1 VRNSILRAYGLG
13 IITGGF
19 ITAAVIH
26 LAPAA
31 KAEVADPM
39 VVDYARQYGSGV
51 VCATIDSTINK
62 YSADAVFLGIGRVI
76 IEDGGLTGYQAG
88 QVLYM
93 SVDAYCPRHMGVLMQ
108 FADGPGGVI

>member
-1 VRNSILRAYGLG
+1 MRAYGLG

-19 ITAAVIH
+19 ITAAVIS

-31 KAEVADPM
+31 EAEVTDPM

-51 VCATIDSTINK
+51 VCATIDSTIDK
-62 YSADAVFLGIGRVI
+62 YSADAVFLGIGQVI
-76 IEDGGLTGYQAG
+76 IEDGLTAYQAG

-93 SVDAYCPRHMGVLMQ
+93 SVDAYCPLHMGALMQ
-108 FADGPGGVI
+108 FAEPGGVI